1 MQHLYTRVGRQPIDV
16 MVPKRA
22 SRLWPRYYVSTTWG
36 TRVNGYGA
44 NPKHAI
50 ESALQLAHGSDQGG
64 AL

>member
-22 SRLWPRYYVSTTWG
+22 SGLWPRYYVSMWG
-36 TRVNGYGA
+36 ARVKGYGA

-50 ESALQLAHGSDQGG
+50 ESALQLAHRSDKGG
-64 AL
+64 AA